1 MTGNVSKLPDLLA
14 DVQCRITDLED
25 KATELRGKII
35 ALKQSTVVGERF
47 VASVRIAS
55 LLDFDTDKLRKRIS
69 HDQLDRCRVAIEH
82 IAVTVHERDGDE

>member
-1 MTGNVSKLPDLLA
+1 MTDVSTLA
-14 DVQCRITDLED
+14 DQLGDVQRRIADLEA
-25 KATELRGKII
+25 KAARLREKII
-35 ALKQSTVVGERF
+35 SLKQSTVVGERF

-69 HDQLDRCRVAIEH
+69 QDQLDRCRVAIEH

>member
-1 MTGNVSKLPDLLA
+1 MTNVSSLPDRLA
-14 DVQCRITDLED
+14 EVQRRIADLED

-69 HDQLDRCRVAIEH
+69 QDQLDRCRVAIEH
-82 IAVTVHERDGDE
+82 TVVSLHERGGDE

>member
-1 MTGNVSKLPDLLA
+1 MTDVNGLPDKLA
-14 DVQCRITDLED
+14 EVQRRIADLED

-69 HDQLDRCRVAIEH
+69 QDQLDRCRVAIEH